1 MNYEIFT
8 ETNFFCSFLK
18 GSETFDFVSILP
30 DDQLQEIME
39 NPLLAKVWINTSHS
53 AYVAT
58 ETESNGAKIDGFFY
72 PNFM

>member
-39 NPLLAKVWINTSHS
+39 NPLLAKVWIKS
-53 AYVAT
+53 
-58 ETESNGAKIDGFFY
+58 F
-72 PNFM
+72 P